1 VREGPGT
8 AYDIIGEV
16 TAGERY
22 PILARNAASD
32 WWQID
37 LGGVQGWVSAALV
50 QVEGEVQQVA
60 VAQDIPTPPSSASA
74 AAVRVSMTTVT
85 IPTYPYA
92 AFTQPATNPDFNWTY
107 RRFDRQAYEASNPQ
121 PTPQTYEMVV
131 LENEYLRITLLP
143 ELGGRIYQ
151 VIYKPTG
158 NNELY
163 QNPVLKPSPWGP
175 PEQGGWLAAGG
186 IEWGLPV
193 EEHGYAWGDKWGYI
207 LLPFS
212 REQAGVTVFMPDE
225 GHLRAE
231 VDIILRAGEAA
242 FTVQPRIV
250 NPTDQAVAYQFWLNA
265 MAAPGPANSVGPELR
280 FILPSSQVTVHSRGD
295 DHLPAEQQPM
305 GWPVHNGV
313 DYSRLGNWQRWLGAF
328 ERPAAPGPYAGV
340 YDAAADEGLVRV
352 YPPTATRGSKIFG
365 LGWADPI
372 AASNY
377 TDDGSAYVEL
387 HGGVAPTF
395 WDQATLAA
403 GGTLTW
409 QESWF
414 PVAGI
419 GGVSYAD
426 GSGAVHVAPTAAG
439 LDVGIFVVRPATARV
454 RVTVDDRI
462 VLDEPATVQPAQPWR
477 RIVPASSLPASGSV
491 SVTLLDASSSPV
503 LSTTRQLDL
512 R

>member
-1 VREGPGT
+1 MRSGPGT
-8 AYDIIGEV
+8 AYAIVDQV
-16 TAGERY
+16 AAGEAY
-22 PILARNAASD
+22 PILARNAAGD

-37 LGGVQGWVSAALV
+37 LGSVQGWVSAALV
-50 QVEGEVQQVA
+50 RVLGDVQQVA
-60 VAQDIPTPPSSASA
+60 TAPETPTPASA
-74 AAVRVSMTTVT
+74 GASAVRVSMSTIT

-92 AFTQPATNPDFNWTY
+92 AFTQPATNPDYNWSY
-107 RRFDRQAYEASNPQ
+107 RRFDRPAYEAANPQ
-121 PTPQTYEMVV
+121 PAPQTYEMVV

-151 VIYKPTG
+151 VIFKPTG
-158 NNELY
+158 HNELY
-163 QNPVLKPSPWGP
+163 QNPMLKPSPWGP

-207 LLPFS
+207 ILPFS
-212 REQAGVTVFMPDE
+212 AERAGVTVFMPEE

-250 NPTDQAVAYQFWLNA
+250 NPTGQAVAYKFWLNA
-265 MAAPGPANSVGPELR
+265 MVAPGAANSVGPELR
-280 FILPSSQVTVHSRGD
+280 FLLPTDQVTVHSRGD
-295 DHLPAEQQPM
+295 ATLPAEQQAM
-305 GWPVHNGV
+305 SWPVYNGV
-313 DYSRLGNWQRWLGAF
+313 DYSRLGNWQRWLGVF
-328 ERPAAPGPYAGV
+328 ERPAAHGPYAGV
-340 YDAAADEGLVRV
+340 YDMAADEGLLRV
-352 YPPTATRGSKIFG
+352 YPPAATRGSKAFA

-372 AASNY
+372 ASSNY

-395 WDQATLAA
+395 WDQATLPA
-403 GGTLTW
+403 GGEYTW

-426 GSGAVHVAPTAAG
+426 GSGAVHLAPSAAG
-439 LDVGIFVVRPATARV
+439 LEAGVFSVRPTVGRV
-454 RVTVDDRI
+454 VLTVDGQA
-462 VLDEPATVQPAQPWR
+462 VLDEPATVDPAHPWR
-477 RIVPASSLPASGSV
+477 RTVPAASLPAAGRGR
-491 SVTLLDASSSPV
+491 LILFDASGSPV
-503 LSTTRQLDL
+503 LDYAQDL
-512 R
+512 KLP